1 MRYLS
6 EEEVIELNQL
16 IIQRFSPAEPIG
28 VQQPESLNMTIEQP
42 KQSVFEQELYP
53 SIFEKAAILY
63 IILCQKNIF
72 LNANK
77 RTALVATGLFLQ
89 LNNYYLDLTED
100 QKIDLTLLIT
110 TSELAFDKLKE
121 IVSEE
126 LKNHSIKQNENENTD
141 NN

>member
-126 LKNHSIKQNENENTD
+126 LKNHSIKQDENKNTD

>member
-53 SIFEKAAILY
+53 NIFEKAAILY
-63 IILCQKNIF
+63 INLCKKHIF

-77 RTALVATGLFLQ
+77 RTALVAVGLFLQ
-89 LNNYYLDLTED
+89 LNNYYLDLTDD

-110 TSELAFDKLKE
+110 TSELAFDKLKK